1 MGYDGRMANELKMG
15 TINALLL
22 LHERGRS
29 FRQIAAELGIH
40 RETVARHVR
49 LSREGP
55 PKPAKVPTG
64 SKRARSLCEEH
75 REEIKEKLETGLSA
89 IRIHQDLVEERGFQ
103 VFKDTIPP
111 AVGGHEVSRT
121 LQFFSVGLILPAL
134 L

>member
-1 MGYDGRMANELKMG
+1 MANELKMG

-55 PKPAKVPTG
+55 PKPAKVTTG
-64 SKRARSLCEEH
+64 SEADPDSKPAKVTTGSERRRGLCESY
-75 REEIKEKLETGLSA
+75 RQEIVDKFEAGLSA
-89 IRIHQDLVEERGFQ
+89 IRIHQDLVEEAGF
-103 VFKDTIPP
+103 K
-111 AVGGHEVSRT
+111 GSYE
-121 LQFFSVGLILPAL
+121 SVLIWLISF
-134 L
+134 